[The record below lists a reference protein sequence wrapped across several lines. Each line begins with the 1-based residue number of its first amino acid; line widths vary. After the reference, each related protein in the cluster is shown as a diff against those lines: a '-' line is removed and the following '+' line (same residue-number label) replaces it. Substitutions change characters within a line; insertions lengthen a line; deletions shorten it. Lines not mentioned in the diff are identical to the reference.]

1 MKLLN
6 PSFLYAKFYP
16 LCNLAKDC
24 LISGQRFSYNLIGLF
39 NFDLV
44 TQLCFRGK
52 KKPKYLG
59 KEKKKIQK
67 VFKEHGGLFF
77 RLKKDLKI

>member
-52 KKPKYLG
+52 KSLNTLAKR
-59 KEKKKIQK
+59 KKIQK

-77 RLKKDLKI
+77 RLKKE